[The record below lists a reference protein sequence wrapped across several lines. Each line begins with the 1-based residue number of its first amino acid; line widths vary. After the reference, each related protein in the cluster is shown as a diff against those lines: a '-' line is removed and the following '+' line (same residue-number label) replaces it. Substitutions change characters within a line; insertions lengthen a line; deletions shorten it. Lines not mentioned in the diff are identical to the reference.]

1 MATTRGPCNIR
12 WQTQLGTAFAG
23 EGVLFSVVTPTF
35 LAANL
40 NFTNSPQLSVDVP
53 FISWMAAAGPYSRS
67 PGGYLS
73 LGDLHFQ
80 TDTSGLITGWR
91 FQVFPSDRGGPAPTP
106 GLLGLASFAPFP
118 GHALITPGVSGS
130 YADDFASASDP
141 GYTFS
146 ELAVSITPGQWS
158 VCATGSCSLASD
170 ASLSVPSPVT
180 VSPFCCAIPVPVPV
194 AVPGPIAGAGLPGLI
209 LTSGGLLGW
218 WRRRQKTA

>member
-1 MATTRGPCNIR
+1 MKSAILSGAVAAMLGCLGSVSQMSIANADVVYTYTGFPM
-12 WQTQLGTAFAG
+12 QTQLGTAFAG

-91 FQVFPSDRGGPAPTP
+91 FQVFPSDSGAPAPTP

-118 GHALITPGVSGS
+118 GHVLITPGMSNS
-130 YADDFASASDP
+130 YAGDFASASDP

-146 ELAVSITPGQWS
+146 ELAVQSRQVNG
-158 VCATGSCSLASD
+158 ASALPD
-170 ASLSVPSPVT
+170 HVLWLPMHRYPCLVP
-180 VSPFCCAIPVPVPV
+180 
-194 AVPGPIAGAGLPGLI
+194 
-209 LTSGGLLGW
+209 LL
-218 WRRRQKTA
+218 